1 MQGCQ
6 QLTEPNGV
14 NRLFIG
20 LTVSLKVLAVGFRSR
35 EFGSVRFLPSSVQLK
50 LQLTTVDYR
59 FFGVIFRNIFRS
71 TEIVNGYKSAPS
83 RK

>member
-14 NRLFIG
+14 SRLFIG

-35 EFGSVRFLPSSVQLK
+35 EFGSVLTLFGSVK
-50 LQLTTVDYR
+50 TAVDY
-59 FFGVIFRNIFRS
+59 S
-71 TEIVNGYKSAPS
+71 
-83 RK
+83 